1 MKLPNNKTIDTIVL
15 IVSFWSAIIVGITTF
30 LIKAWRENDVNDKI
44 RIFIHQIST
53 FIAKISNTIATETAN
68 D

>member
-1 MKLPNNKTIDTIVL
+1 MKLSNNKTTETIVL
-15 IVSFWSAIIVGITTF
+15 IAAFWSAIIVGITTF

-44 RIFIHQIST
+44 RIFIHQTSK
-53 FIAKISNTIATETAN
+53 FIANISNTIATETAN

>member
-15 IVSFWSAIIVGITTF
+15 IAAFWSAIIVGITTF

-44 RIFIHQIST
+44 RIFIHQTST